1 MASGRELK
9 KRLIHGLF
17 ILLRHPRI
25 TGAVLLILA
34 AVSLASVFTGTFR
47 NDVSRMLPDGSEA
60 ARCYEI
66 IARSSMFNK
75 APILFHAEDPG
86 LFRTAEFSEK
96 LERLVRLL
104 EADER
109 ILRVD
114 CRLLPG
120 TPEEILSELV
130 SYIPQYLPLS
140 SLPDPAAAIADC
152 RRQFL
157 LPGATGRGR
166 LLEADP
172 LSLASRLLLPLE
184 HFRRVSRFSSA
195 PDSPYLVS
203 PDGRS
208 LLVLLET
215 AVPATDPGSGR
226 ALLTFAEAQI
236 REAGFVP
243 GKDAELLFPHRR
255 AMANEAVVKAD
266 ILQVSILSLVIFSLL
281 TIFIYRC
288 DLRAFLIP
296 AVPFLSALFTAALMP
311 LVFRTPLFFIV
322 GMGGIVISLA
332 LDYGIH
338 MYAAMTGRGSFRSL
352 TKILPPLLFAALTSG
367 AAFLLFLFGATDAVR
382 QLGFFSGVSLLL
394 SLLLMLLLLPPAF
407 AHRKGRRKEPALRQR
422 GFPPLPARAVRIVWL
437 LLIVVSAALIPGLR
451 VHSDARQFDLSPPEY
466 EEQDAALIRT
476 FQGGAAP
483 AMALFRGETAEQA
496 KDAASAAGS
505 VPECFSVSELYP
517 RKSVREKNLE
527 EWRAFGE
534 RSWAGWTERL
544 RAEADKNDFDPDF
557 FTPFLNRL
565 HQGIQDPPADPP
577 ACFRPVLDRLLVRGT
592 DGLWTAAALYP
603 ETPET
608 AARLSALPGA
618 VVIARDHFAEILAR
632 DLTRGIVPLA
642 IGAVLSVLLLTWLF
656 FRSVRDTF
664 LALLPVFSSLLF
676 TGALFSLLGKPVTVP
691 VLTAAIILC
700 GLAVDYG
707 IFAVHAIRTGNTDNV
722 FRAVTL
728 SALTTAAGGL
738 TVAFTRHPMLH
749 SAGQTLI
756 AGIGFAWFSALFL
769 LPALVS
775 GKKKKAGAGCCGLLL
790 LLLPVFLTGCRTE
803 PFEYESFP
811 PVSELAGSRTKI
823 PFPDNFSFLG
833 SVVMETPFFSM
844 DFLCAAE
851 RKDGFFRIAGL
862 SPGGVKLFET
872 AGKLGE
878 VTEYYFTPAA
888 EIPGDPRDHAETLL
902 RQFEYIFEG
911 LGPCPDPVLKAA
923 KPVMDGTALEKDG
936 RRWAGKN
943 LDLIEKEKAGYYLYR
958 DFGGFRFPVRIVYRG
973 DWGYRLIF
981 RISEAEAMENGKD
994 SDGEP

>member
-9 KRLIHGLF
+9 RHLVRLLF
-17 ILLRHPRI
+17 TLFRHPRI
-25 TGAVLLILA
+25 MGSVLLILA
-34 AVSLASVFTGTFR
+34 AVSLVSVFRGTFR
-47 NDVSRMLPDGSEA
+47 NDVSHMLPDGSEA
-60 ARCYEI
+60 ARCYET

-104 EADER
+104 SADER

-114 CRLLPG
+114 YRLLPG

-130 SYIPQYLPLS
+130 SYIPQYLPFS
-140 SLPDPAAAIADC
+140 SLPEPAAAVAEC

-157 LPGATGRGR
+157 LPGGTGRSR

-208 LLVLLET
+208 LLILLET

-226 ALLTFAEAQI
+226 ALLTFAEAQL

-281 TIFIYRC
+281 TVFIYRC
-288 DLRAFLIP
+288 DFRAFLIP
-296 AVPFLSALFTAALMP
+296 AGPFLSALFTTALMP

-352 TKILPPLLFAALTSG
+352 TKILTPLLFAALTSG

-394 SLLLMLLLLPPAF
+394 SPLLMLLILPPAF
-407 AHRKGRRKEPALRQR
+407 AHRKGQRNKPPVLRQR
-422 GFPPLPARAVRIVWL
+422 GFPPLPPRAVRIVWL
-437 LLIVVSAALIPGLR
+437 ILIAVSAALIPGLR
-451 VHSDARQFDLSPPEY
+451 VHSDARQFDLSPTEY

-496 KDAASAAGS
+496 KDAASAAES

-527 EWRAFGE
+527 AWRTFE
-534 RSWAGWTERL
+534 KKSWTEWTERL
-544 RAEADKNDFDPDF
+544 RAEADKNDFDPEF

-565 HQGIQDPPADPP
+565 RQGILDPPADPP
-577 ACFRPVLDRLLVRGT
+577 VCFRPVLDRLLVRGT

-603 ETPET
+603 ETSET
-608 AARLSALPGA
+608 AARLSSLPGA

-632 DLTRGIVPLA
+632 DLTRGILPLA
-642 IGAVLSVLLLTWLF
+642 IGAVISVLFLTWLF

-707 IFAVHAIRTGNTDNV
+707 IFAVHAIRTGNTDNI

-775 GKKKKAGAGCCGLLL
+775 GKKKKGVPACCFLL
-790 LLLPVFLTGCRTE
+790 LLLPVFLTGCRSE

-811 PVSELAGSRTKI
+811 PVCELAGSRTKI
-823 PFPDNFSFLG
+823 PFPDNFSILG
-833 SVVMETPFFSM
+833 SVVMETPFFAM

-878 VTEYYFTPAA
+878 VSEFYFTPAA
-888 EIPGDPRDHAETLL
+888 EMPGDPRDHAETLL

-911 LGPCPDPVLKAA
+911 LGPCPDSVLKAA
-923 KPVMDGTALEKDG
+923 EPVMDGRAMEKDG
-936 RRWAGKN
+936 RRWAGRN

-958 DFGGFRFPVRIVYRG
+958 NFGGFRFPVHIVYRG

-981 RISEAEAMENGKD
+981 RISEAEAL
-994 SDGEP
+994 